1 MSLPLSLREQGS
13 DILAGLRQGVLFA
26 AAALVLILPTTGPA
40 LPRQTPTRSA
50 AAIPAASFQHADFVD
65 RIASADVRFIADW
78 AADSHDSRG
87 LPFVILDKRDAR
99 VFVFQADGRLI
110 DASPVLLG
118 AAPGDDPAPG
128 IGSRAMSQVRPEE
141 KTTPAGRFVSAPG
154 RNASGEEV
162 VWVDY
167 ADSVSMH
174 RVRPVDPKERR
185 LERLASSDPS
195 QRRISYGCIN
205 VPVAFFESVVW
216 PLLSRTRAVVYVLPE
231 TRDVRQVF
239 ATAYGPPDT
248 TTTAS
253 DASFAAHL

>member
-1 MSLPLSLREQGS
+1 MSLRDHSS
-13 DILAGLRQGVLFA
+13 DILAGLKQGILLA
-26 AAALVLILPTTGPA
+26 AATLVLILPAVGPA
-40 LPRQTPTRSA
+40 LPRQSLASA
-50 AAIPAASFQHADFVD
+50 PRVVQPGVFHHADFAEQV
-65 RIASADVRFIADW
+65 ASADVRFIADW
-78 AADSHDSRG
+78 AADSNDSHG

-118 AAPGDDPAPG
+118 AAPGDDPVPD
-128 IGSRAMSQVRPEE
+128 IGSRPIAQVRPEE

-154 RNASGEEV
+154 KNASGEQV

-185 LERLASSDPS
+185 LERLASPDPAE
-195 QRRISYGCIN
+195 RRISYGCIN

-216 PLLSRTRAVVYVLPE
+216 PLLSRSRAVVYVLPE

-239 ATAYGPPDT
+239 AAAYGPDAK
-248 TTTAS
+248 TAS
-253 DASFAAHL
+253 GHAVDVRL